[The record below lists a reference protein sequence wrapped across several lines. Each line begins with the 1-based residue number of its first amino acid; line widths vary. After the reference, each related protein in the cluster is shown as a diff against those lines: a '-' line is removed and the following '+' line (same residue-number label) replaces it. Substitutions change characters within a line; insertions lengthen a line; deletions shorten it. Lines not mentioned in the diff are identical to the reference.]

1 MKNTVLQNYA
11 TGTFSGI
18 TKQSPLKN
26 VAYFNGNRILILD
39 SSSVYFPNKATD
51 ILLLTASPKVNLER
65 ILKNNRPKMVV
76 ADASNYKSL
85 VTLWETTCHQQKIPF
100 HSTREKG
107 YFYIKE

>member
-1 MKNTVLQNYA
+1 M
-11 TGTFSGI
+11 
-18 TKQSPLKN
+18 N

-39 SSSVYFPNKATD
+39 SNSVYFPNKQAA

-65 ILKNNRPKMVV
+65 ILKNNRPKIVV

-85 VTLWETTCHQQKIPF
+85 VTLWKTTCTKQKIPF

-107 YFYIKE
+107 CFRIKE